1 MLTPL
6 HQSQPGTRC
15 EIVPP
20 PPMGG
25 EGGVKVTPSANSSN
39 AARGMP
45 SPAPGGSCRE
55 YRDQQRQH
63 SVMDEGFFH
72 LIFII

>member
-6 HQSQPGTRC
+6 HQSEAGTRC

-20 PPMGG
+20 PPIGG
-25 EGGVKVTPSANSSN
+25 EGGVKVTPSANSSD

-45 SPAPGGSCRE
+45 SPAPVARC
-55 YRDQQRQH
+55 
-63 SVMDEGFFH
+63 
-72 LIFII
+72 